1 MIETAVRD
9 RLEKELSHFK
19 SAMETH
25 LQTDLMKS
33 LDKIQLPNPNLSG
46 LYSQQDA
53 SRLKE
58 LDRRV
63 SEQSQALDKL
73 QGKLHATEK
82 LAYDFRRDL
91 TKGLNEVEVH
101 TGKRCEQLARAV
113 QEVNRMLL
121 VSGGASSTP
130 SIPPMYLT
138 SNQSNTGGASD
149 KRDTGGLS
157 LKQHPGS
164 APYPFLQRTASA
176 SSASH
181 LK

>member
-1 MIETAVRD
+1 V
-9 RLEKELSHFK
+9 
-19 SAMETH
+19 
-25 LQTDLMKS
+25 
-33 LDKIQLPNPNLSG
+33 
-46 LYSQQDA
+46 
-53 SRLKE
+53 KE

-73 QGKLHATEK
+73 QAKLHATEK

-138 SNQSNTGGASD
+138 SNQSNTGAGD
-149 KRDTGGLS
+149 RRDTGMS
-157 LKQHPGS
+157 QKQHPGS

-176 SSASH
+176 SSSSH

>member
-1 MIETAVRD
+1 M
-9 RLEKELSHFK
+9 L
-19 SAMETH
+19 
-25 LQTDLMKS
+25 KS

-138 SNQSNTGGASD
+138 SNQSNINTGGGAGD
-149 KRDTGGLS
+149 RRDTGMS
-157 LKQHPGS
+157 QKQHPGS

-176 SSASH
+176 SSSSH

>member
-1 MIETAVRD
+1 
-9 RLEKELSHFK
+9 
-19 SAMETH
+19 METH
-25 LQTDLMKS
+25 LQTDLLKS
-33 LDKIQLPNPNLSG
+33 LDKIQLPNLSG

-63 SEQSQALDKL
+63 SEQSQALDKV
-73 QGKLHATEK
+73 QAKLHATEK

-138 SNQSNTGGASD
+138 SNQSNIGATND
-149 KRDTGGLS
+149 RRDTGGLS
-157 LKQHPGS
+157 HKQHPGS